1 MRTRWARKS
10 CWLVAMALLTVLPAV
25 AQLEVGDN
33 WSMSL
38 SGVFGYNYRGIL
50 NQGTSGHSMGFNGDA
65 NLNGSY
71 YNPNFLFFNV
81 QSYYGRTQSN
91 SAYGALTNSTGV
103 ISNVNLFGGSHCP
116 A

>member
-1 MRTRWARKS
+1 
-10 CWLVAMALLTVLPAV
+10 MALLTVLPAA

-38 SGVFGYNYRGIL
+38 SGDVGYNYRGNL

-71 YNPNFLFFNV
+71 YNPNFLNFNV
-81 QSYYGRTQSN
+81 QPYYGRTQSN
-91 SAYGALTNSTGV
+91 SVTA
-103 ISNVNLFGGSHCP
+103 P
-116 A
+116 